1 MQPDK
6 WVRVIPMTARLVP
19 AIHHDDAGFG
29 IGEKR
34 VSEGHG
40 HSAGSHDNVIS
51 FECAFCHPTTFNW
64 N

>member
-1 MQPDK
+1 MVQ
-6 WVRVIPMTARLVP
+6 V
-19 AIHHDDAGFG
+19 HYDDAGFG
-29 IGEKR
+29 IGEKG

-51 FECAFCHPTTFNW
+51 FECAFSHLTTFKW